1 MQIEPIGQSL
11 QSTPP
16 VLAATQ
22 QGSSF
27 AEMLTHAID
36 VVSDAQSRADQAV
49 ERVAEGDLESVH
61 EALLAIQQA
70 TQGLKLL
77 VQVRNKIIEAYQEVM
92 RTQI

>member
-1 MQIEPIGQSL
+1 MQVEPIGQSL
-11 QSTPP
+11 QSTPA
-16 VLAATQ
+16 VLAPTQ

-27 AEMLTHAID
+27 TEMLTHAID
-36 VVSDAQSRADQAV
+36 AVSDAQSRADQAV